1 MFGSA
6 CKFLSNLSYI
16 PFDEISF
23 LKLILDSAE
32 LEYIVIN
39 LVLLRALLDLC

>member
-6 CKFLSNLSYI
+6 FKFLSNLSYI

-32 LEYIVIN
+32 LEYIV
-39 LVLLRALLDLC
+39 RKFSFTAGHC